1 MVSSLKERATNY
13 YDQVSKAITNFSS
26 EYSFK
31 EYEEV
36 DKAIASRNFV
46 HPKYGTVTMIPIGD
60 MFNHNVPASLYYSWS
75 TEENK
80 EGIRYHAV
88 RDIPQGE
95 EIFITYGDENTNEYL
110 LTHYGF
116 VLPKNTAE
124 MKVSI
129 KTE

>member
-1 MVSSLKERATNY
+1 MIYPTVAYGDPVLK
-13 YDQVSKAITNFSS
+13 QVAK
-26 EYSFK
+26 
-31 EYEEV
+31 
-36 DKAIASRNFV
+36 
-46 HPKYGTVTMIPIGD
+46 
-60 MFNHNVPASLYYSWS
+60 
-75 TEENK
+75 
-80 EGIRYHAV
+80 
-88 RDIPQGE
+88 DIPQGE